1 MICRLLPIWQQW
13 GAWRVL
19 LGQQLLIRNAG
30 AAKRPPCNHT
40 ANREVEPITL
50 SIFRYLMRD
59 GAAAGLAAID
69 AILVRG
75 ELADYHLAHAARAD
89 LCRRLGRNAEARVSY
104 PRALTLTMQ
113 APERRFL
120 ERRLTELGA

>member
-1 MICRLLPIWQQW
+1 
-13 GAWRVL
+13 
-19 LGQQLLIRNAG
+19 
-30 AAKRPPCNHT
+30 
-40 ANREVEPITL
+40 
-50 SIFRYLMRD
+50 MRD

-89 LCRRLGRNAEARVSY
+89 LCRRLGRNAEARVY
-104 PRALTLTMQ
+104 YQRALTLTMQ

-120 ERRLTELGA
+120 ERRLTELAA